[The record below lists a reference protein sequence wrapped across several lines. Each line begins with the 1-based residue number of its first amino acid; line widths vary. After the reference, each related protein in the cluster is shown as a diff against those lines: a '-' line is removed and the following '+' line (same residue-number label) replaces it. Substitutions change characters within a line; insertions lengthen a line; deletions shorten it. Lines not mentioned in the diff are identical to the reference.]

1 MMVASLL
8 AIGAFHAQAA
18 ADSPVCLKCHS
29 EVRRDKFVH
38 NPVADGECVS
48 CHQPVAGK
56 KHPDEKGSV
65 TLIEQGA
72 KLCYNCHDDKGVKKF
87 VHGPAASG
95 DCTACHDPHKSP
107 NRMQLKS
114 TGAALCLMC
123 HEDKF
128 KQKHTHP
135 PVAAGD
141 CTACHDTHQ
150 SDYRMQLKKP
160 GAQLCFDCHDPE
172 MVEGES
178 VHPPVAA
185 GDCIGCHQPHGSRFS
200 KLLKREFPEEFY
212 LPYNPDNF
220 ALCFECHSRE
230 MVEDRRTDTLTGF
243 RNGDRNL
250 HYLHVNRL
258 DKGRSCKV
266 CHEPHASSQAKLI
279 KVKVSGFG
287 KWEIPI
293 KYTRTL
299 TGGACMVGCHK
310 PRAYDRV
317 RPVIY

>member
-1 MMVASLL
+1 MNLWSCLPVFAMMVAALPV
-8 AIGAFHAQAA
+8 FPAQGAA
-18 ADSPVCLKCHS
+18 ALTGCLKCHD
-29 EVRRDKFVH
+29 VMRRDKFVH

-56 KHPDEKGSV
+56 KHPGEKGAV
-65 TLIEQGA
+65 TLIAQGA
-72 KLCYNCHDDKGVKKF
+72 RLCFG
-87 VHGPAASG
+87 
-95 DCTACHDPHKSP
+95 CHDP
-107 NRMQLKS
+107 
-114 TGAALCLMC
+114 
-123 HEDKF
+123 DI
-128 KQKHTHP
+128 
-135 PVAAGD
+135 
-141 CTACHDTHQ
+141 
-150 SDYRMQLKKP
+150 
-160 GAQLCFDCHDPE
+160 
-172 MVEGES
+172 VEGES

-185 GDCIGCHQPHGSRFS
+185 GDCLGCHQPHGSRFP

-212 LPYNPDNF
+212 LPYSPDNF

-293 KYTRTL
+293 IYTRKA
-299 TGGACMVGCHK
+299 TGGTCVVGCHK
-310 PRAYDRV
+310 PRSYDRV
-317 RPVIY
+317 RPAIY